1 MMQTH
6 NRQLD
11 AARAAVQAAL
21 EKRPVLQEP
30 QRETAEFI
38 AESVLSDMRNMYLI
52 LRTRPDLTDLV
63 ERSAGLLKALQKRL
77 QEEAPKGRVL
87 Q

>member
-1 MMQTH
+1 MQTH

-38 AESVLSDMRNMYLI
+38 VGSVLHDLRNTYLI
-52 LRTRPDLTDLV
+52 LRSRPDLTDLV
-63 ERSAGLLKALQKRL
+63 ERSAGLLVALKKRL
-77 QEEAPKGRVL
+77 QEEAPKGRVH
-87 Q
+87 

>member
-1 MMQTH
+1 MQTH

-38 AESVLSDMRNMYLI
+38 VGSVLHDLRNTYLI
-52 LRTRPDLTDLV
+52 LRSRPDLTDLV
-63 ERSAGLLKALQKRL
+63 ERSAGLLVALKKRL

>member
-1 MMQTH
+1 MQTH

-38 AESVLSDMRNMYLI
+38 VGSVLHDMRNTYLI
-52 LRTRPDLTDLV
+52 LRSRPDLTDLV